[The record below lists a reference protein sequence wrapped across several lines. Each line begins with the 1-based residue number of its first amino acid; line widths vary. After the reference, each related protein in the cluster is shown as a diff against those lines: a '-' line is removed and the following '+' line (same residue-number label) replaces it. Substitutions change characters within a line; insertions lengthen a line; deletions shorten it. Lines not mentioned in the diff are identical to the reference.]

1 MSFIWSTLRVN
12 NLGESVNFYTEVIGL
27 KILDRMETGSGD
39 NIVFLGDDKRDTKIE
54 LICGSSDISH
64 KTSVGEDIF
73 WGFKVKSLDDTMT
86 MLNEMGIDY
95 EGPIQPNPDIKFIF
109 LKDPNGMNIQL
120 IEN

>member
-12 NLGESVNFYTEVIGL
+12 NLGESVKFYTEVIGL

>member
-12 NLGESVNFYTEVIGL
+12 NLGESVKFYTEVIGL

-95 EGPIQPNPDIKFIF
+95 AGPIQPNPDIKFIF